1 MVKTK
6 QEKITP
12 SPEFKAAVKA
22 FQQSR
27 KLKSWSQALL
37 HLAAI
42 GYEHETGSEAPEP
55 FRDWGGWRENENSLK
70 ALMGYANR
78 VTNYGANDPIHYV
91 ESVDD
96 DESNTCDD

>member
-27 KLKSWSQALL
+27 KLKSWSQTLL

-42 GYEHETGSEAPEP
+42 GYEHETGNEAPEP
-55 FRDWGGWRENENSLK
+55 FLNWGGWRENENSLK
-70 ALMGYANR
+70 ALMEYADR
-78 VTNYGANDPIHYV
+78 VTNYGANDPAFSD
-91 ESVDD
+91 EWGNEDD
-96 DESNTCDD
+96 NE